1 MGKRRSGGKAIGN
14 KAVLGGIAGLVLLII
29 IIVGAFLAGQA
40 LVDIFLMLAAV
51 VSIAAFALLGYA
63 ALQVVDLVK
72 EIRGEVRI
80 LVGSAQDTMTE
91 VRGTARFVGDTV
103 VRPVS
108 TAAGFIS
115 ATRATLKSFTEP
127 IYKRRS

>member
-1 MGKRRSGGKAIGN
+1 MI
-14 KAVLGGIAGLVLLII
+14 
-29 IIVGAFLAGQA
+29 
-40 LVDIFLMLAAV
+40 LAALT
-51 VSIAAFALLGYA
+51 SIAAFALLGYA
-63 ALQVVDLVK
+63 ALQIVDLVR
-72 EIRGEVRI
+72 EVRGEVRT

-108 TAAGFIS
+108 RVAAFVS
-115 ATRATLKSFTEP
+115 ATRATAKSLTEP